1 MQAIC
6 GEGSGAGW
14 EVPLGKLHI
23 LRVPG
28 KRAPGG
34 GGMASG
40 WGTARGKGGWH
51 RAMEPVH
58 GDSFPCGGLGSRGGL
73 FGKRVMGWH
82 PRFWDADAD
91 SERVVDGWW
100 QRWGGGGSEL
110 LNIH

>member
-1 MQAIC
+1 MQAVC

-14 EVPLGKLHI
+14 EVRLGKLHI

-51 RAMEPVH
+51 GVMEPVQ

-73 FGKRVMGWH
+73 FSKRVMGWH
-82 PRFWDADAD
+82 PR
-91 SERVVDGWW
+91 
-100 QRWGGGGSEL
+100 
-110 LNIH
+110 